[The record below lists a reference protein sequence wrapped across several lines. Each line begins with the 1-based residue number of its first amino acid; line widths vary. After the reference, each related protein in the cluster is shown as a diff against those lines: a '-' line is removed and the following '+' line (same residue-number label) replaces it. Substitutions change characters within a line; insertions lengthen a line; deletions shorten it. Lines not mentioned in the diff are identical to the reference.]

1 MAYSIESSSDHC
13 YEGTT
18 CLINKLDIRDDKKL
32 AEVEAAII
40 LGKTTLLDQQP
51 IQGDFDLDHYKR
63 IHHFL
68 FCDLYDWAGQLR
80 EVNLS
85 KKGTAFVPMEEI
97 EPCATACFQRLR
109 EFKPEGLSHR
119 ELAEEVADFY
129 HTVNMLHPFREGNG
143 RAQRVF
149 FSQWIQHIGFRLDLT
164 AVDPDEFIFATI
176 YAAQGVIDQLVD
188 CFDRAIQSPQ
198 LQMNMNPTIL

>member
-1 MAYSIESSSDHC
+1 MAYSIEASSDHC

-18 CLINKLDIRDDKKL
+18 CLINKLDIRDEERL
-32 AEVEAAII
+32 AEVEAAIV

-51 IQGDFDLDHYKR
+51 IPGDFDLEHYKR

-97 EPCATACFQRLR
+97 VPCATACFQRLQ
-109 EFKPEGLSHR
+109 EFRAEGLRHR
-119 ELAEEVADFY
+119 ELAEAMADFY

-149 FSQWIQHIGFRLDLT
+149 FSQWVRHIGFQLDLT

-176 YAAQGVIDQLVD
+176 QAAQGVMDQLAD
-188 CFDRAIQSPQ
+188 CFERAIQIP
-198 LQMNMNPTIL
+198 